1 VRSTA
6 AAALAF
12 DVTGLKEEVAP
23 EIVLP
28 AIPEGGNVSKVSDQ
42 KLKEL
47 PALAKVE
54 APIEGEA
61 IPAVEVEAAPALV
74 ATEVEATLAPVV
86 GFS

>member
-1 VRSTA
+1 
-6 AAALAF
+6 
-12 DVTGLKEEVAP
+12 LKEEVAP
-23 EIVLP
+23 EIVPL

-47 PALAKVE
+47 STPIEVE

-61 IPAVEVEAAPALV
+61 APAVEVEAVPTPV
-74 ATEVEATLAPVV
+74 AVEVEATLAPVV